1 MFHSFLRLSVLLI
14 FLVISFGLW
23 ASDTYWVDVRTAEEY
38 QSGHVADA
46 VNIPYE
52 EIGARITEVTG
63 DKEAVI
69 YLYCRSGRRAGVA
82 LETLQQLGY
91 VNAVNLESLENAQV
105 RACLEDSAQIACQ
118 SKP

>member
-1 MFHSFLRLSVLLI
+1 MVRLFSSVSALLI
-14 FLVISFGLW
+14 SVFLSFGLW
-23 ASDTYWVDVRTAEEY
+23 ASDSYWIDVRTAEEY

-52 EIGARITEVTG
+52 EIGARIVEVTG

-91 VNAVNLESLENAQV
+91 VNVVNLESLEKAQV
-105 RACLEDSAQIACQ
+105 RACLEDSSRLACQ
-118 SKP
+118 STP